1 MISKDTGDI
10 IKVLS
15 HFQKFRYETEFSEL
29 K

>member
-15 HFQKFRYETEFSEL
+15 HFQKFRYEIEFSEL